1 MAEFPSKYLLSFVI
15 STVEK
20 LLLLQERADFPPAGN
35 YFSLI
40 LWEILSLRFVC
51 LIYLTNIQ
59 TG

>member
-35 YFSLI
+35 YFCWS
-40 LWEILSLRFVC
+40 
-51 LIYLTNIQ
+51 
-59 TG
+59 